1 MTFLNPIIL
10 SVKMHIV
17 IVLPTYNEKE
27 NVQILIPQLFAAAKK
42 IKNNKLF
49 ILVVDDTSP
58 DGTAAEVKKLQKQH
72 KLLFLLSGEKQ
83 GLGVAYLRG
92 FHYALQKL
100 KADVLVMMDADLSH
114 PAALIPS
121 MIKEIANGADV
132 VIGCRYIPSGATPDW
147 NLKRR
152 LISKG
157 GNFFARIVAG
167 LYRVHDCTSGFR
179 AIRASVLQK
188 IDTQQLHTKGYAFMI
203 TLLYELLAANAI
215 VKEVPLVFY
224 DRRFGVT
231 KLTAKDMVSFF
242 FNALRL
248 RWKRMI

>member
-1 MTFLNPIIL
+1 
-10 SVKMHIV
+10 MHIV

-27 NVQILIPQLFAAAKK
+27 NVNIVIPQLFAVAKK
-42 IKNNKLF
+42 IKDKLSV
-49 ILVVDDTSP
+49 LVVDDTSP

-72 KLLFLLSGEKQ
+72 KQLFLISGEKQ

-100 KADVLVMMDADLSH
+100 NADVLVMMDADLSH

-121 MIKEIANGADV
+121 MIVEITAGADV
-132 VIGCRYIPSGATPDW
+132 VIGCRYIPGGATPDW
-147 NLKRR
+147 NMKRR
-152 LISKG
+152 LISRG

-167 LYRVHDCTSGFR
+167 LYQVHDCTSGFR
-179 AIRASVLQK
+179 VIRTSVLQK
-188 IDTQQLHTKGYAFMI
+188 IDAQQLHTKGYAFM
-203 TLLYELLAANAI
+203 TTQLYELLAASAV

-224 DRRFGVT
+224 DRKFGVT
-231 KLTAKDMVSFF
+231 KLTANDMISFF
-242 FNALRL
+242 FNAFRL